1 MLLILLA
8 NTVKYAGCRISTPPL
23 PTQSM
28 PAVPPEL
35 REWLTTLLQS
45 ALILAGVGLIMKRID
60 DLRVDNQRLDGKVD
74 RLVEAL
80 AAKASSPPP
89 RTTAGMPT

>member
-1 MLLILLA
+1 MA
-8 NTVKYAGCRISTPPL
+8 V
-23 PTQSM
+23 
-28 PAVPPEL
+28 VPPEL

-60 DLRVDNQRLDGKVD
+60 DLRDSVNKRIDDLRVDNQRLDGKVD

-80 AAKASSPPP
+80 AAKAFSPPP